1 METRPESPQP
11 QGDPRWV
18 AMVYQLSSASWRV
31 CAESPHRSPV
41 QYALGEMA
49 HTVRARGGDP
59 AISLWGPKD
68 GGWQRY
74 DTAAAPPAA
83 APVPAA
89 ATDAPKAPST
99 HTQRMDGRRRQVL
112 LAGLTKAGLYDLTPD
127 DLTAVEALVES
138 LDETTV
144 RRVAQWLATASG
156 VTQGTKA
163 ADQAG

>member
-18 AMVYQLSSASWRV
+18 AMVYQPSSASWRV
-31 CAESPHRSPV
+31 CAQSPHRSPV

-59 AISLWGPKD
+59 VISLWGPKD
-68 GGWQRY
+68 GGWHRY
-74 DTAAAPPAA
+74 DTAAAPPVPTPKAA
-83 APVPAA
+83 A
-89 ATDAPKAPST
+89 DAPEAPST
-99 HTQRMDGRRRQVL
+99 HTRRMDGRRRQVL
-112 LAGLTKAGLYDLTPD
+112 LAGLTKAGLYDLAPD
-127 DLTAVEALVES
+127 DLTAVEALVDS

-144 RRVAQWLATASG
+144 RRVAHWLASASG
-156 VTQGTKA
+156 